1 MFFNSVSHGPHGS
14 AFKLPLD
21 KASGGLS
28 GKRAAGYDLSSVGQY
43 KYRTLGQNASYT
55 MFYYQLL
62 LPNLE
67 SSHLCNLVSLRQAT
81 RTAHFCGTNSC
92 HYLLSHCS
100 DSINISLNS
109 GHRPP
114 GTVELL
120 LELSFPFLARAL
132 PPVHGSIVL
141 LTPGWLCPCVPLPY
155 IVTAPHTA
163 GNWLTAR
170 EQLLHRGRS
179 RRHSTSFTNH

>member
-1 MFFNSVSHGPHGS
+1 MGRERRDMIYHLS
-14 AFKLPLD
+14 A
-21 KASGGLS
+21 SINT
-28 GKRAAGYDLSSVGQY
+28 
-43 KYRTLGQNASYT
+43 RTLGQNASYT

-67 SSHLCNLVSLRQAT
+67 SSHLCNFVSLRQAT

-155 IVTAPHTA
+155 IVTAPHAA

-179 RRHSTSFTNH
+179 RRRPTSFTRLRLSFSLSSASNSARDNTFR